1 MMKQDY
7 ILRVIEEFGQAW
19 ALVVARLR
27 AGRYAEALEGVDDA
41 ARRHLGLS
49 LSLIDGM
56 SSEGLLGLMR
66 VGHSLDRGRCVLLA
80 ELLREQ
86 GEILELQGRPAEAT
100 VARAKA
106 LDIFLEIDDAYDAP
120 ELAEWHAAM
129 ERMIGRLEQYRLP
142 PAVLVRLLPYY
153 ERAGRYADAE
163 DVLYELLT
171 ETRTLDAGEFETAV
185 DAGAAFY
192 GRLLARD
199 DAELAAGG
207 LPREEIEEGR
217 RTLEQMRAASRRPGG
232 EVPGREL

>member
-27 AGRYAEALEGVDDA
+27 AGRYAEALEGVDEA
-41 ARRHLGLS
+41 AHRHLGLS

-56 SSEGLLGLMR
+56 SSEGLLDLMR

-106 LDIFLEIDDAYDAP
+106 LDIFLEIYDAYDAP
-120 ELAEWHAAM
+120 ELAERLAAM
-129 ERMIGRLEQYRLP
+129 ERMIGRWCAQDRVGSSSWRTPSLN
-142 PAVLVRLLPYY
+142 PATNTRPV
-153 ERAGRYADAE
+153 EWSTAT
-163 DVLYELLT
+163 ELGW
-171 ETRTLDAGEFETAV
+171 RTVG
-185 DAGAAFY
+185 
-192 GRLLARD
+192 
-199 DAELAAGG
+199 
-207 LPREEIEEGR
+207 
-217 RTLEQMRAASRRPGG
+217 
-232 EVPGREL
+232 